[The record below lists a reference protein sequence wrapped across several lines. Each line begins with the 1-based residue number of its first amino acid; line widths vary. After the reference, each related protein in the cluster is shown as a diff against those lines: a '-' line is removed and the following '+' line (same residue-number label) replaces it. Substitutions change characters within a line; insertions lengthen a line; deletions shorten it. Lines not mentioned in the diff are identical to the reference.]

1 MTQFRGTISG
11 KSLVKIG
18 NTELNMVEHRFSQGH
33 QVSIT
38 IRPEDIIPLGVK
50 LPAKSGKNIFS
61 AQLVEMEFLGSFWR
75 CKLKSNEF
83 PEALVTADFSVNA
96 VRRLSI
102 EPNQILWIELP
113 SESILAFDVQ
123 AA

>member
-1 MTQFRGTISG
+1 
-11 KSLVKIG
+11 
-18 NTELNMVEHRFSQGH
+18 MVEHRFSQGH

-75 CKLKSNEF
+75 CKLKSDDF
-83 PEALVTADFSVNA
+83 PEALITADFSVNA